1 MPSIQALRDVTGLV
15 LAGGRGSRMGG
26 VDKGLQLL
34 DGRPLAQH
42 ALERLRPQVSALLV
56 NANRHGEQYAAFGAP
71 FAAAVVPDAQADFP
85 GPLAGWLAGLA
96 ACRTPWLVTVPC
108 DTPHFP
114 HDLVARLAAAL
125 DDGAD
130 LAMAATLEDGRE
142 QLQPVFTL
150 LRCSLH
156 DDLAQ
161 ALAAGER
168 KIERWA
174 RRHRLRVLRFDDT
187 AAFANAN
194 TPEELAALQRR

>member
-1 MPSIQALRDVTGLV
+1 MPSIQPLRDVTGLV

-42 ALERLRPQVSALLV
+42 ALQRLQPQVSALLV
-56 NANRHGEQYAAFGAP
+56 NANRHGEQYAALASDFG
-71 FAAAVVPDAQADFP
+71 AAVVRDAQSDFP

-96 ACRTPWLVTVPC
+96 ACRTPWIVTVPC

-130 LAMAATLEDGRE
+130 LAMAATLEGGRE
-142 QLQPVFTL
+142 QLQPVFSL

-161 ALAAGER
+161 ALAEGER
-168 KIERWA
+168 KIDRWA
-174 RRHRLRVLRFDDT
+174 RRHRLRVLRFDDA

-194 TPEELAALQRR
+194 TADELAALQRR